1 MRLWIVAG
9 IALIATTVDWSGPA
23 SVAVAPVVATCG
35 GLAAVSTGVL
45 LASGIAP
52 GLLLWTQLVADFLG
66 TTLLLGLAVG
76 PTVAEFLWPAYAVV
90 IVPASLVSLPGG
102 LAAVTAAT
110 VANWL
115 LGAAQGFA
123 PASIVSVR
131 AVAPPVFY
139 LLLARV
145 CFIYAAHLRESR
157 TGFASVAARL
167 EDNRRRLVEQ
177 TRMSAALLDVA
188 RMLGSTLEPQ
198 EVLARLIS
206 TTRRELGA
214 DWCATFLVDGERAT
228 FRPVAVTDAETM
240 PENLARLEFPV
251 QGWSWVERLRAE
263 PVVVLTGA
271 DAERTPG
278 LFTSGRR
285 LSTMVLAGLR
295 HDGRLL
301 GFLAIG
307 FGTLPEAERER
318 TAAFVVGV
326 AQQAAIVLRNA
337 HLVEEVRLA
346 SALKSEFVGAISHE
360 LRSPINVMLGYLEM
374 LLDEGLGPISAD
386 QSDALARTRAQTLSL
401 HEMIAALLDLNRLEA
416 GRLPLQLTE
425 VSVRDFLEE
434 LRQQLPE
441 NWRRPEVELRLAVVP
456 NLPSVETDPG
466 KLKTVIRN
474 LLHNAFKFTERGQVV
489 VGAGQA
495 PNGDLVITV
504 TDTGRGMPPEALKY
518 IFEMFRQVPGAGGG
532 GVGLGLHL
540 VRRLVTVLGGTISV
554 KSQLDEGTCFSI
566 TLPRAAVRGRPAAA
580 ERRDAAASTA
590 TVRAA

>member
-9 IALIATTVDWSGPA
+9 IALVATIVDWSGPA

-52 GLLLWTQLVADFLG
+52 ELLLCVQLVADFLG

-76 PTVAEFLWPAYAVV
+76 PSVAEFLWPAYAVV

-102 LAAVTAAT
+102 LAGVTAAT

-131 AVAPPVFY
+131 AVAPPVLY

-157 TGFASVAARL
+157 TGLASVAARL
-167 EDNRRRLVEQ
+167 DDNRRRLVEQ

-228 FRPVAVTDAETM
+228 FRPVAVTDAETL

-307 FGTLPEAERER
+307 FGTLPDAERER

-374 LLDEGLGPISAD
+374 LLDEGLGPISPD

-425 VSVRDFLEE
+425 ISLRDFLEE
-434 LRQQLPE
+434 LREQLPE

-456 NLPSVETDPG
+456 NLPSIETDPG

-474 LLHNAFKFTERGQVV
+474 LLHNAFKFTERGQVI
-489 VGAGQA
+489 VGAGHA

-504 TDTGRGMPPEALKY
+504 TDTGRGMPPDALKY

-554 KSQLDEGTCFSI
+554 KSQLDQGTCFTI
-566 TLPRAAVRGRPAAA
+566 TLPPAAVRGRPAPVA
-580 ERRDAAASTA
+580 RRDAAASTA
-590 TVRAA
+590 RVRAA